1 MDDVAILNP
10 LDFHPRFQHITE
22 NIFKRL
28 DKRSLANCREVGK
41 TWKNVIDSKNLSWI
55 LIIEVPSIQKYKNTY
70 LHIAAKTGQLEVLE
84 KIMERGVDL
93 NTKGQFGRTAFHYAC
108 ES

>member
-1 MDDVAILNP
+1 MDQVQILNP

-22 NIFKRL
+22 NIFKSL
-28 DKRSLANCREVGK
+28 DKRSLSNCREVAK
-41 TWKNVIDSKNLSWI
+41 TWKNAIDSKSLPWI
-55 LIIEVPSIQKYKNTY
+55 LIVKAPSIQKYMYTY
-70 LHIAAKTGQLEVLE
+70 PHVAAKTGQVEIFE